1 LSLPCLDKV
10 PIEQVF
16 DEAATVIGY
25 QRETGYWLHS
35 KLQQADALEY
45 HVQYDMQMFNLTN

>member
-1 LSLPCLDKV
+1 
-10 PIEQVF
+10 VF